1 MKDLTKAF
9 DCLSYELLL
18 VKLHTHGFSITALS
32 LIQSYL
38 TNRKH
43 RSLANLSY
51 SPWEELLFGTEHSR
65 DFIVQPLLVDLFFM
79 MNETDIASY

>member
-18 VKLHTHGFSITALS
+18 VKLHTYGFNITALS

-43 RSLANLSY
+43 RSLANLSC
-51 SPWEELLFGTEHSR
+51 SPWEELLFGTEHSGN
-65 DFIVQPLLVDLFFM
+65 FIVQPLCDLFFM
-79 MNETDIASY
+79 MNETDIASN